1 ESNGNGRR
9 FPTGKKDRSGNRRG
23 DDMVKKFEIR
33 VSDTGCGISEK
44 NLKHL
49 FDPFFTTKPEG
60 TGLGLAVS
68 HVIVEEHNGA
78 LDAESK
84 LGQGA
89 IFTVK
94 LPAANDL

>member
-1 ESNGNGRR
+1 VSGSAGNKVQR
-9 FPTGKKDRSGNRRG
+9 FQIKIK
-23 DDMVKKFEIR
+23 
-33 VSDTGCGISEK
+33 DTGCGISDE

-60 TGLGLAVS
+60 TGLGLAIS
-68 HVIVEEHNGA
+68 HVIVQEHNGV

-84 LGQGA
+84 AGHGA

-94 LPAANDL
+94 LPVNNEL